1 MTSPIWKAKMISSRS
16 PLADIALAIATIV
29 IAGIFIGLSLDLPP
43 PEYEPLGPASVPVGV
58 ALCCDGLSIFLLVRA
73 SRELQ
78 RTHGVAPLV
87 PAREIPGRLILKTSA
102 VLLWTGLYVAS
113 MTIVRIPFVWST
125 AVYLTALSWMLS
137 GFRPKSLLVSAAI
150 ALIVAFGCE
159 YVFTH
164 IFTTNL
170 P

>member
-1 MTSPIWKAKMISSRS
+1 MISSRS
-16 PLADIALAIATIV
+16 PLADIALAIVTIV
-29 IAGIFIGLSLDLPP
+29 IAGIFVRLSLDLPP

-58 ALCCDGLSIFLLVRA
+58 ALCCGGLSVFLLVRA
-73 SRELQ
+73 LWELR
-78 RTHGVAPLV
+78 RTRGVAPLI
-87 PAREIPGRLILKTSA
+87 RTNEIPGRLVLKTAS

-113 MTIVRIPFVWST
+113 MTIARTPFVWST
-125 AVYLTALSWMLS
+125 VIYLTALSWMLS
-137 GFRPKSLLVSAAI
+137 GFRPKSLLVGAVI

-159 YVFTH
+159 YVFTQ